1 MMLQRHQIIHFLRP
15 HCHMRDN
22 LLLTAEELLLDE
34 RFLSWVENNRSL
46 YDNQWIEMLI
56 AYSTEQ
62 EDELADAVSLYHS
75 LCLPTAISPERSVQK
90 DRLLSQLDLIE
101 GQSQTKRITRSFIMN
116 ASLVT
121 IVIALGIWVFF
132 SFNLFSDR
140 PVASPTGGRTLTDGT
155 VVTLAANSTVTLSP
169 SFDQAPRR
177 EVWVKGEVEFS
188 VKKKQDKKPFIV
200 HMDPFDVLVTGTVFQ
215 AINMPNKASVLLR
228 EGTVQLI
235 FKDGQTLRMAP
246 GDYYAYNRPKLGSA
260 EQPEL
265 LQDVP
270 VLERK
275 IVFEDMTIEEVAR
288 QIELRYPVK
297 IVIAST
303 ELAARRITGIL
314 PNDNLDVLLNALR
327 IATESVSK
335 QEGSTIVFTPL

>member
-22 LLLTAEELLLDE
+22 LLFTAEELLLDE
-34 RFLSWVENNRSL
+34 RFLSWVENNRSSF
-46 YDNQWIEMLI
+46 DNQWIKMLI
-56 AYSTEQ
+56 DYSSEQ

-75 LCLPTAISPERSVQK
+75 LRLPTAISSDRSVQK
-90 DRLLSQLDLIE
+90 DRLLSQLDLLE
-101 GQSQTKRITRSFIMN
+101 GQSQTKRNNRSFFLN
-116 ASLVT
+116 TSLVA
-121 IVIALGIWVFF
+121 IIIALGIWVFY
-132 SFNLFSDR
+132 SFNLFSGSTTD
-140 PVASPTGGRTLTDGT
+140 SETGGRTLTDGT
-155 VVTLAANSTVTLSP
+155 VVTLAANSAITVSP
-169 SFDQAPRR
+169 EFDRAPRR

-188 VKKKQDKKPFIV
+188 VKKKQDNKPFIV

-215 AINMPNKASVLLR
+215 AINIPNKASVLLR
-228 EGTVQLI
+228 EGSVQLI

-246 GDYYAYNRPKLGSA
+246 GDYYAYNRPLIGSP
-260 EQPEL
+260 EQPEI
-265 LQDVP
+265 LQEEP

-297 IVIAST
+297 IVIASSA
-303 ELAARRITGIL
+303 LAARRITGIL